1 MPLLQIPR
9 RIGGANGKTGKE
21 MTRNLQ
27 SLSVT
32 KAPELDVVSADT
44 RFSAVLRDSISEGMS
59 MVIGVDGTQA
69 MLYYLGLPSL
79 DNPEEFHEKLTG
91 IFGSGTAA
99 LERAILQRLHQAVG
113 VSSTPMNDHDF
124 VNQVELAR
132 RSFDE
137 TAKGRDG
144 AS

>member
-1 MPLLQIPR
+1 MVAQ
-9 RIGGANGKTGKE
+9 KSKQEKE

-27 SLSVT
+27 SLDVT
-32 KAPELDVVSADT
+32 KEPMLEVLSADS
-44 RFSAVLRDSISEGMS
+44 RFSVVLRDSISEGMS
-59 MVIGVDGTQA
+59 RVIGVGGTQA

-79 DNPEEFHEKLTG
+79 DNPEKFHEKLTE

-99 LERAILQRLHQAVG
+99 LERAILQQLHQAVG

-137 TAKGRDG
+137 TAIRKGRR
-144 AS
+144 